1 MMMSNESSENNPL
14 YDLEYFIRHQNR
26 KIRSIISRIREF
38 RAQAEAVRKAW
49 VGGTHRYL
57 VETRLGIMRPR
68 HTTEGR
74 REEVEAAFRANP
86 YRANVLANIAAQRRA
101 LASSDIGKYFS
112 AEDATQENT
121 RQSAIDDAVSQ
132 RIAREE
138 RINTLR
144 DRLRQFRWGTKLSG
158 FGRYVKAEAASNAAV
173 DERNAE
179 SERAQ
184 AEAVRA
190 RKEEADF
197 NRRIN
202 LRASL
207 NRRSEM
213 LQFAKEFPAFFRNT
227 KMSTKDIRDMSKTLK
242 GMSRIPLI
250 GGMLR
255 MNPVSMAATGILIGS
270 RIADAMWANTQK
282 SNLAIESYKAQIG
295 FGGAPSKE
303 ILLAGARAGIS
314 KESIAQAYAR
324 TNMRYGGQA
333 EMVYRDYARRA
344 QGKDPF
350 TKMWLAR
357 AYNLSDQEAM
367 MASELGRQDE
377 NISDAQ
383 INLESKEVS
392 RAVLDYITSSNAS
405 FLENVR
411 GYFTKYFPF
420 AQTAYEKD
428 LTYRLRDYH
437 YLRERM
443 PDEEAARIVGLT
455 DHEMTYANL
464 AKAKEAALSGADFD
478 RRYGGAQ
485 TIAPTQFYPGE
496 SGKRISFYIQ
506 NMDVNANDAEG
517 FAESLGKEAGKRG
530 GREVIEAFDTKEL

>member
-1 MMMSNESSENNPL
+1 MMAEMADNDSKTAFPLVPASSSTYQIDKVMALLSRLNALRAKVEA
-14 YDLEYFIRHQNR
+14 YRRAMYFDQ
-26 KIRSIISRIREF
+26 S
-38 RAQAEAVRKAW
+38 
-49 VGGTHRYL
+49 HRYL

-68 HTTEGR
+68 KTTDGR
-74 REEVEAAFRANP
+74 REEVEAAFKANP
-86 YRANVLANIAAQRRA
+86 YRANVIANIAAQRQA
-101 LASSDIGKYFS
+101 LASSNIGGYFR
-112 AEDATQENT
+112 AEDAA
-121 RQSAIDDAVSQ
+121 RQSAIDDEVSQ

-138 RINTLR
+138 RINALR
-144 DRLRQFRWGTKLSG
+144 NRLRQFRWGTKLSG

-173 DERNAE
+173 DERMAE
-179 SERAQ
+179 SGRTK
-184 AEAVRA
+184 V
-190 RKEEADF
+190 EEADF

-213 LQFAKEFPAFFRNT
+213 LQFAKEFPSFFRNT

-255 MNPVSMAATGILIGS
+255 MNPVSMAATGFLVGS

-303 ILLAGARAGIS
+303 ILRAGARAGIS

-333 EMVYRDYARRA
+333 DMVYRDYARRA
-344 QGKDPF
+344 QGKDPL
-350 TKMWLAR
+350 TRMWLAR

-367 MASELGRQDE
+367 MAIELGRLGADA
-377 NISDAQ
+377 SDAQ
-383 INLESKEVS
+383 INLEAKEIS
-392 RAVLDYITSSNAS
+392 RATLDYMTSSNAS
-405 FLENVR
+405 LLENVR

-428 LTYRLRDYH
+428 LTYKLRDYH
-437 YLRERM
+437 YLRGRM

-455 DHEMTYANL
+455 PNELTYAHL
-464 AKAKEAALSGADFD
+464 ADTKEAALSGADFD

-485 TIAPTQFYPGE
+485 TVAPTQFYPGE

-506 NMDVNANDAEG
+506 NMDVNANDAAG